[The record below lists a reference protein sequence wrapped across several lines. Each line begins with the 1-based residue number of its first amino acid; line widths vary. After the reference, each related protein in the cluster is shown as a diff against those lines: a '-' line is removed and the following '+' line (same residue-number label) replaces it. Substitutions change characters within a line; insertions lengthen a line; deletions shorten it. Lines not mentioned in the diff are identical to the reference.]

1 MNVTADW
8 IQRFGADGIDAIVPL
23 SPSLTVGVVEAL
35 KAEGLAGKIIVVS
48 SDENPETAKEW
59 LSNDYVS
66 AIQYMDN
73 ANLSLKALEIAQ
85 ACMEGNPPEQREY
98 RLEREMYTK
107 ENMDE
112 YGN

>member
-1 MNVTADW
+1 
-8 IQRFGADGIDAIVPL
+8 
-23 SPSLTVGVVEAL
+23 
-35 KAEGLAGKIIVVS
+35 
-48 SDENPETAKEW
+48 
-59 LSNDYVS
+59 
-66 AIQYMDN
+66 MDN